1 MRQARWPALLCLLL
15 ATALTIF
22 AAGQLPAAG
31 PSAHG
36 GAPPQS
42 LKEETVYYEES
53 PPVQIISLS
62 DLEPVDTQAAANPAW
77 IAGGTPAPVDPAEM
91 EVILAECTL

>member
-31 PSAHG
+31 PSAT
-36 GAPPQS
+36 GALPR
-42 LKEETVYYEES
+42 S
-53 PPVQIISLS
+53 P
-62 DLEPVDTQAAANPAW
+62 
-77 IAGGTPAPVDPAEM
+77 
-91 EVILAECTL
+91 